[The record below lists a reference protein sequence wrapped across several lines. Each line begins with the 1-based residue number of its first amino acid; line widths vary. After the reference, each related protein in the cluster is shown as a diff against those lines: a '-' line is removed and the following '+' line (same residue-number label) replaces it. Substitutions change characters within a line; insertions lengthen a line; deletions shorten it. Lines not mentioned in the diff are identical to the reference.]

1 MAVPKSVTKIIKKD
15 GKNEVTFTTNI
26 DRLNYTLNELTR
38 AALRDSGK
46 YIAKMFKDDYYSF
59 FDKQTGSVGK
69 FAQYWVRKKE
79 NDLQVGIKPNAF
91 YGGFQE
97 KGTEKQP
104 ALGMLTH
111 AAEDNIAE
119 IVRIQSQYLS
129 ALESEAEALALID
142 EEEYEGNA
150 DE

>member
-1 MAVPKSVTKIIKKD
+1 MAIPKSVTKIIKKD
-15 GKNEVTFTTNI
+15 GKNEVTFTSNV
-26 DRLNYTLNELTR
+26 DRVNYTLNELTR

-46 YIAKMFKDDYYSF
+46 YIVKMFKDDYYSF
-59 FDKQTGSVGK
+59 FDKQTGRVGK
-69 FAQYWVRKKE
+69 YAQYWVRKKE

-142 EEEYEGNA
+142 EEEYKGNA

>member
-1 MAVPKSVTKIIKKD
+1 MAVPKSVTKILKKD
-15 GKNEVTFTTNI
+15 GKHKVEFTSNV

-46 YIAKMFKDDYYSF
+46 YIVKMFKADYYGYF
-59 FDKQTGSVGK
+59 RKQSGRVGRYT
-69 FAQYWVRKKE
+69 QYWVRKKE

-97 KGTEKQP
+97 KGTRNQP
-104 ALGMLTH
+104 GLEMLTH

-119 IVRIQSQYLS
+119 IVKIQSQYLS
-129 ALESEAEALALID
+129 ALESEAQALALIS
-142 EEEYEGNA
+142 EEEYEGG

>member
-46 YIAKMFKDDYYSF
+46 YIVKMFKDDYYSF
-59 FDKQTGSVGK
+59 FDKQTGRVGK

>member
-1 MAVPKSVTKIIKKD
+1 MAIPKSVTKIIKKD
-15 GKNEVTFTTNI
+15 GKNEVTFTSNV
-26 DRLNYTLNELTR
+26 DRVNYTLNELTR

-46 YIAKMFKDDYYSF
+46 FIVKMFKDDYYSF
-59 FDKQTGSVGK
+59 FDKQTGRVGK
-69 FAQYWVRKKE
+69 YAQYWVRKKE